1 MVDDVQSDEVYAPW
15 RKFSKVDEYQRLK
28 VVEARIERKKR
39 SIEEAQAEKKLIM
52 QRAIRRMRRA
62 QGKE

>member
-1 MVDDVQSDEVYAPW
+1 MVDHVQSGEVYAPW
-15 RKFSKVDEYQRLK
+15 CEFSNDDEYQRLK
-28 VVEARIERKKR
+28 VIEARIERKKR
-39 SIEEAQAEKKLIM
+39 SIDEAQVEKKLIM